1 MGMKYPILQ
10 NLFLGANLYLVKKH
24 MRHIENALQSQNLTI
39 EQYTVQLLTQIIS
52 LSRVDKDNNY
62 SPSFDATILPRLDL
76 YFQENKRDIQAGLI
90 QSEVATPEYG
100 LIPMRFLN
108 KLPA

>member
-1 MGMKYPILQ
+1 M
-10 NLFLGANLYLVKKH
+10 
-24 MRHIENALQSQNLTI
+24 
-39 EQYTVQLLTQIIS
+39 
-52 LSRVDKDNNY
+52 DKDNNY